1 MVKRC
6 GSMTALRLVLFAAL
20 LASGYCY
27 KEIVN
32 ITAPVKAR
40 VTRVIPLFGLDV
52 GGTVVGEASFKS
64 AGWPQGPSPAGVTA
78 FLAFL
83 TARQWCE
90 PRASPEVI

>member
-1 MVKRC
+1 
-6 GSMTALRLVLFAAL
+6 MTALRLVLFAAL

-64 AGWPQGPSPAGVTA
+64 AGWPQGPSPAGVTGLSRVPYSA
-78 FLAFL
+78 AVVR
-83 TARQWCE
+83 A
-90 PRASPEVI
+90 PRKS

>member
-1 MVKRC
+1 
-6 GSMTALRLVLFAAL
+6 MTALRLVLFAAL

-52 GGTVVGEASFKS
+52 GGTVVGEASFK
-64 AGWPQGPSPAGVTA
+64 
-78 FLAFL
+78 
-83 TARQWCE
+83 
-90 PRASPEVI
+90 